1 MNNIEEILEKV
12 ATELIT
18 FDTVDS
24 NILRKKYSTVDN
36 LEKIGIFERDFGMEQ
51 WDWPQ
56 GVAIFGL
63 KRFSNKYDD
72 YIIKWAK
79 KEISKGL
86 PQKNVNTICPL
97 LTLMDFKEFEELS
110 LDWMNW
116 IESSFPFT
124 FEDGLQHI
132 TSGEDKNSLKMNEQQ
147 IWADTIFMTVLFIGK
162 MGKKYNN
169 TKWIEIAKYQLL
181 LHLKYLGD
189 RETGLFYHAWD
200 FKNNS
205 NFGANFWCRG
215 NCWMTIGIPLFLEIL
230 GEDLSISEKKFINNY
245 YKNQVN
251 KLLELKIDGSLWHT
265 ILNDKASYIET
276 SGSAGIVTGIL
287 IGYKSG
293 LLSLRKEKI
302 EKLIVDLIE
311 KVDDSGVVVGVSAGT
326 PVSNSKEDYKNIIQI
341 PMVYGQAL
349 MLTALAEYLNIEGE

>member
-1 MNNIEEILEKV
+1 
-12 ATELIT
+12 
-18 FDTVDS
+18 
-24 NILRKKYSTVDN
+24 
-36 LEKIGIFERDFGMEQ
+36 
-51 WDWPQ
+51 
-56 GVAIFGL
+56 
-63 KRFSNKYDD
+63 
-72 YIIKWAK
+72 
-79 KEISKGL
+79 
-86 PQKNVNTICPL
+86 
-97 LTLMDFKEFEELS
+97 
-110 LDWMNW
+110 
-116 IESSFPFT
+116 
-124 FEDGLQHI
+124 
-132 TSGEDKNSLKMNEQQ
+132 
-147 IWADTIFMTVLFIGK
+147 
-162 MGKKYNN
+162 
-169 TKWIEIAKYQLL
+169 
-181 LHLKYLGD
+181 
-189 RETGLFYHAWD
+189 
-200 FKNNS
+200 
-205 NFGANFWCRG
+205 
-215 NCWMTIGIPLFLEIL
+215 MTIGIPLFLEIL